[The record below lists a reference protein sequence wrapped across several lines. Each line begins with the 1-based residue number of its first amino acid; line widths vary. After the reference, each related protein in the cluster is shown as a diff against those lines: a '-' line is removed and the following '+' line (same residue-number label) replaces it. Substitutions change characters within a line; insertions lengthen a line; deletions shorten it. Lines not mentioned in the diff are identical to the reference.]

1 MISDAEFKSAVASV
15 FAEHSIAPGALL
27 GLEALRALACH
38 CTFDS
43 VLDVGAGH
51 GVHASILRRLGKQVL
66 TVDFH
71 SQSTMRQQTIEAA
84 DLIGDYLSMRF
95 AGPFDAVWCCHVL
108 EHQRNAGVF
117 LEKLL
122 DDLKEGGTL
131 AITVPPFKHN
141 IVGGHLSVW
150 NAGLLLYNLVLA
162 GNDCS
167 QAMVRRYG
175 YNISVLTPR
184 KPASLPADLVG
195 GRGDLERL
203 AQFFPL
209 EAAQDFDGDIEELN
223 WPISNKLA

>member
-1 MISDAEFKSAVASV
+1 MISDAEFEAAVASV

-38 CTFDS
+38 YTFDS

-51 GVHASILRRLGKQVL
+51 GVHAHILRRLGKQVL
-66 TVDFH
+66 SVDFH
-71 SQSTMRQQTIEAA
+71 TQSTMRQQTIEAA
-84 DLIGDYLSMRF
+84 DLVGDYLNMRF
-95 AGPFDAVWCCHVL
+95 AGTFDAVWCCHVL
-108 EHQRNAGVF
+108 EHQRNAGAF
-117 LEKLL
+117 LEKMLG
-122 DDLKEGGTL
+122 DVKEGGTL
-131 AITVPPFKHN
+131 AITVPPFKHS
-141 IVGGHLSVW
+141 IVGGHLSLW

-167 QAMVRRYG
+167 QARVRRYG

-184 KPASLPADLVG
+184 KPAVLPEDLVG

-203 AQFFPL
+203 AGFFPF

-223 WPISNKLA
+223 WPTFGKRV